1 MAIDAPLVCIRRT
14 GLVPRERNEPIVF
27 SARQLRILVLIAII
41 APALAPACGRPDR
54 ASVTAPAVTGVDDF
68 GDTLRLAA
76 RPARIVSLN
85 PVITEALFAI
95 GAGARVTGRTHWD
108 TYPEAARAVPDLG
121 NGMQPNVEAVLAT
134 KPDLVV
140 LYASNGNRA
149 AAAAFRRAGV
159 PTLAL
164 HTDVRA
170 DLWKALEW
178 LGRVTGDSAQA
189 RATIDSVKASLD
201 AVEKAARTD
210 APPTVFW
217 NVWDQPVITIGGG
230 SYLDELVRT
239 AGARNVFGDIAQPS
253 PQVTLESVAQRNPDF
268 ILAGPNSAARLRTDA
283 RWRSVAAVRNGR
295 VLVVDTTLVGR
306 PGVRMGEA
314 ARHLQVLIDSAVKAS
329 RGTHP

>member
-1 MAIDAPLVCIRRT
+1 M
-14 GLVPRERNEPIVF
+14 RNEPFVF
-27 SARQLRILVLIAII
+27 SARQLRLFVLLAIV
-41 APALAPACGRPDR
+41 APACGRSDR
-54 ASVTAPAVTGVDDF
+54 VVAHAAVFAGIDDF

-76 RPARIVSLN
+76 PPRRIVSLN

-95 GAGARVTGRTHWD
+95 GAGSRVTGRTHWD

-134 KPDLVV
+134 RPDLVV

-159 PTLAL
+159 PTLSL

-170 DLWKALEW
+170 DLWTALEW
-178 LGRVTGDSAQA
+178 LGRVTGDSVQA
-189 RATIDSVKASLD
+189 RATIDSVRASLD
-201 AVEKAARTD
+201 AVSAAARND

-239 AGARNVFGDIAQPS
+239 AGARNVFGDLAQPS

-283 RWRSVAAVRNGR
+283 RWRSVAAIRQGR

-314 ARHLQVLIDSAVKAS
+314 ARHLQRLIDSAVVAS
-329 RGTHP
+329 RGARQ

>member
-1 MAIDAPLVCIRRT
+1 MRPWCASVVLGSFP
-14 GLVPRERNEPIVF
+14 ERNEPVVF
-27 SARQLRILVLIAII
+27 SVRHLRTLVLLAVV
-41 APALAPACGRPDR
+41 APACSRPDR
-54 ASVTAPAVTGVDDF
+54 AAANAVAVTGVDDF

-76 RPARIVSLN
+76 PPARIVSLN

-108 TYPEAARAVPDLG
+108 TYPAAAIAVPDLG

-170 DLWKALEW
+170 DLWRALEW

-189 RATIDSVKASLD
+189 RVTMDSVQASLA
-201 AVEKAARTD
+201 AVEKAAHTD
-210 APPTVFW
+210 APPSVFW
-217 NVWDQPVITIGGG
+217 NVWDAPVITIGAG

-239 AGARNVFGDIAQPS
+239 AGARNVFGDMAQPS

-283 RWRSVAAVRNGR
+283 RWRSVAAVRHGR

-314 ARHLQVLIDSAVKAS
+314 ARHLRALIDSAAKAA
-329 RGTHP
+329 RAERP

>member
-1 MAIDAPLVCIRRT
+1 MRPWCASVVLGSFP
-14 GLVPRERNEPIVF
+14 ERNEPIVF

-41 APALAPACGRPDR
+41 APALALACGRPDR

-164 HTDVRA
+164 HTDVRG

-217 NVWDQPVITIGGG
+217 NVWDQPVITIGAG
-230 SYLDELVRT
+230 SYLDELMRT
-239 AGARNVFGDIAQPS
+239 AGARNVFGDLAQPS

-314 ARHLQVLIDSAVKAS
+314 ARHLQVLIDSAVSAS
-329 RGTHP
+329 RGTRP